1 MLKNTD
7 FVLGSVKLRGCE
19 EPTRD
24 LRLVPHLSSFPEG
37 LKKSAFGDCVG
48 GYLGLRLTLA
58 HLQAWLQ
65 VGGAIQ
71 GLGFRGYIENPRKLE
86 HGFRRIR
93 ARIPYTLP

>member
-71 GLGFRGYIENPRKLE
+71 GLGFRGYNFPPNDSGFPTRPRIS
-86 HGFRRIR
+86 GF
-93 ARIPYTLP
+93 ASF